1 MSDDFRNFM
10 FRSNIRVFYIS
21 DRNTYYT
28 QMEKMSISM
37 NLYIA
42 KITELNSYPKAK
54 YEGLM
59 ST

>member
-1 MSDDFRNFM
+1 MSDDFKDFM

-42 KITELNSYPKAK
+42 KITELNSYPKQK
-54 YEGLM
+54 Y
-59 ST
+59 